1 MLAPIL
7 SCRDVDA
14 SIHYYTRCL
23 GFTLNWR
30 IPGVDGRTAL
40 ASLTLGTAEVMLR
53 MMHEVDLASREH
65 LGAGVQLHID
75 LPQEI
80 AIEEVYR
87 RAKRH
92 GASITQP
99 LDEAAGT
106 TWCFSVRDGDGYCYH
121 IAQPVTVSSL
131 ENVG

>member
-14 SIHYYTRCL
+14 SIIYYTRCL

-30 IPGVDGRTAL
+30 KRDWGGKTTF
-40 ASLTLGTAEVMLR
+40 ASLTLGTAEVMLA
-53 MMHEVDLASREH
+53 MIEGIAPISRGH

-75 LPQEI
+75 LPQEV
-80 AIEEVYR
+80 AIDELYEW
-87 RAKRH
+87 AKRH

-99 LDEAAGT
+99 LEEWAGKARS
-106 TWCFSVRDGDGYCYH
+106 FSVNDCDGYQYR
-121 IAQPVTVSSL
+121 IAQSAMAPRL
-131 ENVG
+131 ENAG